1 MIETATRINK
11 KYLLHYIKDY
21 LVKELQND
29 KKVYYND
36 LKTELYNNDIIRKII
51 NKKKNISVYLDNL
64 LKYDIKLKKILA
76 FNDIAINNGGFFQ
89 YKNPMNLSALL
100 EKNDNNIK
108 VYNEEELNSYFC
120 PYINLIIANKQKS
133 RVSFKPTKTNER
145 VLNLNINKDENV
157 KDVITYLKLLSYNL
171 NVKGDN
177 NIYYITS
184 NGKYVADI
192 EINDTSVV
200 VNIEKVLKKKISNIK
215 KIYPFNYFSFF
226 NIYVILYLM
235 NEFGFEQEAKY
246 ISFKLLDIVINK
258 IEKKYFI
265 EETGKSTL
273 LVSNLF
279 NIFYKDKIQSLVYDE
294 YTFISEFYRIFND
307 NLGKNFVSFL
317 VGQYKLYIYLKNKYN
332 REIRNIAV
340 ELYENKNR
348 NLINKIIRLSDFSNA
363 SGNQG
368 DCDLAYEETISYD
381 DVLNYDEMVYHDEVL
396 I

>member
-1 MIETATRINK
+1 MTMET
-11 KYLLHYIKDY
+11 
-21 LVKELQND
+21 
-29 KKVYYND
+29 
-36 LKTELYNNDIIRKII
+36 
-51 NKKKNISVYLDNL
+51 
-64 LKYDIKLKKILA
+64 
-76 FNDIAINNGGFFQ
+76 
-89 YKNPMNLSALL
+89 
-100 EKNDNNIK
+100 
-108 VYNEEELNSYFC
+108 
-120 PYINLIIANKQKS
+120 
-133 RVSFKPTKTNER
+133 
-145 VLNLNINKDENV
+145 
-157 KDVITYLKLLSYNL
+157 
-171 NVKGDN
+171 
-177 NIYYITS
+177 
-184 NGKYVADI
+184 
-192 EINDTSVV
+192 
-200 VNIEKVLKKKISNIK
+200 
-215 KIYPFNYFSFF
+215 
-226 NIYVILYLM
+226 
-235 NEFGFEQEAKY
+235 
-246 ISFKLLDIVINK
+246 NK

-332 REIRNIAV
+332 REIRNIAI

-381 DVLNYDEMVYHDEVL
+381 DVLNYDDMFYHYEVL